1 MRGCQKSRGR
11 FHQTQFAQE
20 CNSWAGHPRSSTP
33 LGRFHIDW
41 RTWVKESLVDGIRLN
56 VDHRR
61 FGYDDWRA
69 ASAETYRFAQE
80 RGVRVFID
88 CAVESRYDRV
98 ENPPKPLPISKEKDP
113 DIFFP
118 LMSQMAEKMLR
129 SSADGVF
136 FYEHAGND
144 RRTWEALA
152 AAKRAAVGR

>member
-1 MRGCQKSRGR
+1 MFGDYVVVLL
-11 FHQTQFAQE
+11 FF
-20 CNSWAGHPRSSTP
+20 
-33 LGRFHIDW
+33 D
-41 RTWVKESLVDGIRLN
+41 LV
-56 VDHRR
+56 V
-61 FGYDDWRA
+61 
-69 ASAETYRFAQE
+69 
-80 RGVRVFID
+80 V
-88 CAVESRYDRV
+88 SRYDRV

-136 FYEHAGND
+136 FYDHAGND